1 MFTINNVKISCKI
14 PETPLSKIEA
24 ICYKENI
31 KFNLYK
37 NFIVFRTQGFTY
49 TLFKK
54 KVESTFLKDCKKT
67 QHVNVTK
74 CLFHNISHALDTLAT
89 LISCDRSS
97 IGYIIDTITA
107 TGDIGYSL
115 DLNSIVIANFGIAD
129 KLLYNPEKFPGVF
142 LSNRSSAKTII
153 FKSGKYVIVGARTNK
168 EIQEIQEWMLSRIAL
183 IQQH

>member
-97 IGYIIDTITA
+97 IGYII
-107 TGDIGYSL
+107 
-115 DLNSIVIANFGIAD
+115 ANFGIAD